1 MNLLAMRDKLA
12 RKGQIPFV
20 GPVAPADWRTLVRQ
34 SWIVI
39 VVFFGLGGLWSVTA
53 RLDQG
58 AVAPG
63 VIAVA
68 SNRKVVQHLEGGLV
82 KELRVREGDLVTEG
96 VVLLRVDDTQARA
109 SAEVV
114 RKQLAAALAEE
125 ARLVAERDFAETVTF
140 PAEVSEVR
148 DDPLVARAVADQ
160 VAAFNERRNNL
171 LGQQTILEA
180 RIQQIREVMTGT
192 EGEKIAGEEQV
203 HTIRRELTGLR
214 DLLAKNLVQLPRVL
228 ALEREES
235 RLKGS
240 IGRAVADLAR
250 SEQTIGETR
259 IQIQQLRQQFLEGVS
274 RELPAIRK
282 VIAELRE
289 KLSVQADILRRVD
302 IKAPQTGVVQS
313 LKVFT
318 VGGVIRPGD
327 VLMEIVP
334 VSDELVIRAQ
344 VSPLDVDNVHVG
356 ATAEIRFPA
365 FSSRHPPLFFG
376 EVRTLSRDRLLDDTN
391 NRNPYF
397 AAEITVDQSGVPKEF
412 REKIVAGMSAD
423 VIIATGERTA
433 IWYILGPML
442 NRMRFGMRE
451 H

>member
-12 RKGQIPFV
+12 GKGQIPFV
-20 GPVAPADWRTLVRQ
+20 TPVAPADWRTLVRQ

-39 VVFFGLGGLWSVTA
+39 IVFFGLGGLWSVTA

-63 VIAVA
+63 VISVA

-82 KELRVREGDLVTEG
+82 RELRVREGDLVTEG
-96 VVLLRVDDTQARA
+96 AVLLRVDDTQARA
-109 SAEVV
+109 SAETV

-140 PAEVSEVR
+140 PAEVAEVR
-148 DDPLVARAVADQ
+148 DDPLVARAIADQ
-160 VAAFNERRNNL
+160 AAAFTERRNNL

-180 RIQQIREVMTGT
+180 RIQQIREAMTGT
-192 EGEKIAGEEQV
+192 EGEKTAGEEQV

-240 IGRAVADLAR
+240 IGRAVADIAR

-289 KLSVQADILRRVD
+289 KLGVQADILRRVD

-397 AAEITVDQSGVPKEF
+397 AAEITVDQSGMPREF

-451 H
+451 Y

>member
-1 MNLLAMRDKLA
+1 MNLLGMRDKLVG
-12 RKGQIPFV
+12 KGQIPFV
-20 GPVAPADWRTLVRQ
+20 APVAPADWRTLVRQ
-34 SWIVI
+34 SWIVVI
-39 VVFFGLGGLWSVTA
+39 VFFGLGGLWSVTA

-63 VIAVA
+63 VISVA
-68 SNRKVVQHLEGGLV
+68 TNRKVVQHLEGGLV

-96 VVLLRVDDTQARA
+96 AVLLRMDDTQPRA

-125 ARLVAERDFAETVTF
+125 ARLVAERDFAETVSF
-140 PAEVSEVR
+140 PAEVTAVR
-148 DDPLVARAVADQ
+148 DDPLVSRAIADQ

-180 RIQQIREVMTGT
+180 RIQQIREMMTGT
-192 EGEKIAGEEQV
+192 EGEKTAGEEQV
-203 HTIRRELTGLR
+203 QTIRRELTGLR
-214 DLLAKNLVQLPRVL
+214 DLLARNLVQLPRVL

-259 IQIQQLRQQFLEGVS
+259 IQIQQLRQQFLEAVS
-274 RELPAIRK
+274 RDLPAIRK

-289 KLSVQADILRRVD
+289 KLSVQDDILRRVD
-302 IKAPQTGVVQS
+302 IRAPQTGVIQS

-318 VGGVIRPGD
+318 VGGVVRPGD

-376 EVRTLSRDRLLDDTN
+376 ELRTLSRDRLLDDTN
-391 NRNPYF
+391 NRTPYF
-397 AAEITVDQSGVPKEF
+397 AAEVTVDQSGMPKEF
-412 REKIVAGMSAD
+412 RDKIVAGMSAD

-433 IWYILGPML
+433 IWYILGPLL

>member
-1 MNLLAMRDKLA
+1 VKLA
-12 RKGQIPFV
+12 ELRSKLPAAGQLPFV
-20 GPVAPADWRTLVRQ
+20 APVAPADWRTLVRHA
-34 SWIVI
+34 WIV
-39 VVFFGLGGLWSVTA
+39 VAVFFGIGGLWTVTA

-63 VIAVA
+63 VISVA

-82 KELRVREGDLVTEG
+82 KELKVREGDLVQEG
-96 VVLLRVDDTQARA
+96 GVLLRMDDTQARA

-125 ARLVAERDFAETVTF
+125 ARLVAERDFVDTVTF
-140 PAEVSEVR
+140 PAEVTQVR

-171 LGQQTILEA
+171 VGQQTILEA
-180 RIQQIREVMTGT
+180 RIQQVREAMLGT
-192 EGEKIAGEEQV
+192 EGEKAAGEEQV
-203 HTIRRELTGLR
+203 ATIRRELAGLR
-214 DLLAKNLVQLPRVL
+214 ELLAKNLVQLPRVL

-235 RLKGS
+235 RLKGV

-274 RELPAIRK
+274 RDLPAIRK

-289 KLSVQADILRRVD
+289 KLGVQNDILRRVD
-302 IKAPQTGVVQS
+302 ITAPQTGVVQG

-376 EVRTLSRDRLLDDTN
+376 EVRTLSRDRLLDDTSQ
-391 NRNPYF
+391 RNPYF
-397 AAEITVDQSGVPKEF
+397 AAEVTVDQSKMPREF
-412 REKIVAGMSAD
+412 RDKIVAGMSAD

-433 IWYILGPML
+433 LWYILGPML

>member
-1 MNLLAMRDKLA
+1 MKLA
-12 RKGQIPFV
+12 ELRSKLPAAGQLPFV
-20 GPVAPADWRTLVRQ
+20 APVAPADWRTLVRHA
-34 SWIVI
+34 WIV
-39 VVFFGLGGLWSVTA
+39 VAVFFGIGGLWTVTA

-63 VIAVA
+63 VISVA

-82 KELRVREGDLVTEG
+82 KELKVREGDLVQEG
-96 VVLLRVDDTQARA
+96 GVLLRMDDTQARA

-125 ARLVAERDFAETVTF
+125 ARLVAERDFVDTVTF
-140 PAEVSEVR
+140 PAEVTQVR

-171 LGQQTILEA
+171 VGQQTILEA
-180 RIQQIREVMTGT
+180 RIQQVREAMLGT
-192 EGEKIAGEEQV
+192 EGEKAAGEEQV
-203 HTIRRELTGLR
+203 ATIRRELAGLR
-214 DLLAKNLVQLPRVL
+214 ELLAKNLVQLPRVL

-235 RLKGS
+235 RLKGV

-274 RELPAIRK
+274 RDLPAIRK

-289 KLSVQADILRRVD
+289 KLGVQNDILRRVD
-302 IKAPQTGVVQS
+302 ITAPQTGVVQG

-376 EVRTLSRDRLLDDTN
+376 EVRTLSRDRLLDDTSQ
-391 NRNPYF
+391 RNPYF
-397 AAEITVDQSGVPKEF
+397 AAEVTVDQSKMPREF
-412 REKIVAGMSAD
+412 RDKIVAGMSAD

-433 IWYILGPML
+433 LWYILGPML

>member
-1 MNLLAMRDKLA
+1 MKLA
-12 RKGQIPFV
+12 EMRSKLPGVGQLPFV
-20 GPVAPADWRTLVRQ
+20 APVAPSDWRSLVRHG
-34 SWIVI
+34 WIV
-39 VVFFGLGGLWSVTA
+39 VAVFFGMGGLWAVTA

-63 VIAVA
+63 VISVA

-82 KELRVREGDLVTEG
+82 RELRVREGDLVKEG
-96 VVLLRVDDTQARA
+96 AVLLRMDDTQARA

-125 ARLVAERDFAETVTF
+125 ARLVAERDFADAVSF
-140 PAEVSEVR
+140 PAEVTQVR

-171 LGQQTILEA
+171 IGQQTILEA
-180 RIQQIREVMTGT
+180 RIQQVREAMLGT
-192 EGEKIAGEEQV
+192 EGEKTAGEEQV
-203 HTIRRELTGLR
+203 ATIRRELAGLR

-235 RLKGS
+235 RLKGV
-240 IGRAVADLAR
+240 IGRTVADLAR

-274 RELPAIRK
+274 RDLPAVRK

-289 KLSVQADILRRVD
+289 KLGVQNDILRRVD
-302 IKAPQTGVVQS
+302 ITAPQTGVVQG

-391 NRNPYF
+391 QRNPYF
-397 AAEITVDQSGVPKEF
+397 AAEVSVDQSKMPREF
-412 REKIVAGMSAD
+412 RDKIVAGMSAD

-433 IWYILGPML
+433 LWYILGPML